1 MTERTFPPFLYI
13 ETSPG
18 CETEADA
25 KLKIKAALVAL
36 LFWCLPNVPCAT
48 RWLTCTGTLG
58 WYLLGCLV
66 NKLFVRGYR
75 ACFEKSEGA
84 LNLKNL
90 GNWNDATRATGDV
103 DMEASNDE
111 WHVRLGKRLRR
122 GARFFSDRLCA
133 ATMTFSLLIMLPL
146 HVFMS
151 GVFGESKKQDVD
163 VGDISEKNNRC
174 ADRITKLLH
183 ADIYESD
190 EWLLMRCADREVLA
204 DQSFRRCPAWQIS
217 TFNIG
222 LEAS

>member
-133 ATMTFSLLIMLPL
+133 ATMTFEQMRRSNHKTPACGHIRKRRVAFDAVRRPRSTSGPKLPTVPSMANFYFQHWTRSQL
-146 HVFMS
+146 
-151 GVFGESKKQDVD
+151 K
-163 VGDISEKNNRC
+163 
-174 ADRITKLLH
+174 
-183 ADIYESD
+183 
-190 EWLLMRCADREVLA
+190 
-204 DQSFRRCPAWQIS
+204 
-217 TFNIG
+217 
-222 LEAS
+222 